1 MLSNT
6 KVNTLRV
13 TWTRENVTFAN
24 ACFNGNGRDL
34 AQCQPTLPY
43 QDFIDQ
49 QDNTGQA
56 RINDGIGVDDTL
68 AWFLPG
74 KRGDHDIKVG
84 VQYVYSGAQNENQG
98 NLNGTFAFGQNNA
111 DFDPANPR
119 TYPDRFTHPRR
130 RAEPASTRRRT
141 TSPASRRTSGG

>member
-34 AQCQPTLPY
+34 ARASRRWPSRLHRSA
-43 QDFIDQ
+43 
-49 QDNTGQA
+49 GQHRRSSA
-56 RINDGIGVDDTL
+56 STTASQLEDTL

-84 VQYVYSGAQNENQG
+84 VQYVYSGAKNENQG
-98 NLNGTFAFGQNNA
+98 NLNGTFAFGQNDL
-111 DFDPANPR
+111 DFDPPTR
-119 TYPDRFTHPRR
+119 DLSGSLHHPRR
-130 RAEPASTRRRT
+130 RPERSSTRRRLLLGVR
-141 TSPASRRTSGG
+141 AGQVAA